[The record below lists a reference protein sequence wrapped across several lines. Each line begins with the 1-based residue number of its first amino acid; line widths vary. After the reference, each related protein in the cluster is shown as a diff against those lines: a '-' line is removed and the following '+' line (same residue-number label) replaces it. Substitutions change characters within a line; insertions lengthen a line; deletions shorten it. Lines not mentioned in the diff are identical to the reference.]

1 MKDISML
8 SGKMKTL
15 IGTLL
20 LWMLFL
26 PVYATVE
33 LRSKR
38 LTTADGL
45 ANNSIRYMYQD
56 SKGFI
61 WMATLNGLNR
71 YDGNSF
77 ITFRP
82 QKTSGLSLADH
93 RVKTVYEDKH
103 GFLWI
108 TTSAD
113 LISCY
118 DLKHDCFVDFTGCGA
133 YGDHYREVM
142 VRDDAVWAWG
152 SLQGCRRIEY
162 KDGRF
167 TSQSFTKDN
176 GALSSNDV
184 RFVRKAGDKIWIG
197 TQKGAY
203 YWKEGKLA
211 AVDREHSFWKVSS
224 YGQTVLLISSE
235 GDLYRVEGDT
245 LAGVGRLPRHASDW
259 AMTGLFRIGKVQ
271 YVLTSEGTW
280 GIDMET
286 CQVRKAP
293 DYYNIPQGYSKKDN
307 RGNYWIYNRSGKLY
321 YIDAK
326 TGRKKTFEIMP
337 PDKLGFIDK
346 ERYYIVHD
354 SRDIIW
360 ISTYGNGLFAYDTK
374 TETLQHF
381 RADSSSSGVLASNY
395 LQCLMEDRSGSIWAS
410 SEFAGLSKL
419 DVLNEGAVRIY
430 PEKEELYDR
439 SNMIRMMSPASN
451 GDIWVGTRSGGLY
464 VYDSKLETQ
473 KEKHYSDINTYAM
486 HEDREGRQWI
496 ATRGKGLTIDGVP
509 YQYDKSDPRSLSKN
523 NVFCLLEDRKGR
535 MWIGTFGGGLN
546 LAVRKEDGRYEF
558 KHFINQTNAR
568 KETRVLCEDRNGWIW
583 AGTSEGVFAFQPDE
597 LIRNPEA
604 YKHYSFENGELGSN
618 DIRAIIQDGKGRMW
632 IAESGYGFCMAIA
645 GKDYDGIE
653 FTHYTSKNGLVD
665 MMVQALVEDN
675 EGMIWVSTE
684 YGLSCFDPEQMTFKN
699 YLFSDY
705 ILGNVYGENS
715 AIRLADGRLAFGS
728 GQGIVVVDPHQALA
742 EEQAPRISFTDLRLG
757 GLSVRP
763 GDSDSPLESSL
774 AYADEIR
781 LSYNQ
786 NSFTVAYS
794 TFEYAESDLLK
805 YMYRLDGYEK
815 HWNAPESLPFASY
828 KNLPPGTYSL
838 RVKACNAAGVWGG
851 ESVLKIVIVP
861 PFWQTSW
868 AFLLYFLLGIVALY
882 VAYRIV
888 SKMNSLRNKIKVE
901 EQLTE
906 YKLMFF
912 TNISHEFRTPLT
924 LILGALERMH
934 RAKKIP
940 AEFSRSLRLMDKSAQ
955 RMLRLINQL
964 LEFRKMQ
971 NNKLSLALEETDV
984 IAFLREICSN
994 FTDAAQSKRMD
1005 FAFIPSCPAYRMF
1018 IDKSY
1023 LDKIAYNLLS
1033 NAFKY
1038 TPSGGKIQC
1047 IVTVDESSHKLIL
1060 KVTDTGVGVPMDKR
1074 GELFKR
1080 FMQSSFSGSSMGVGL
1095 HLTHELVQVHK
1106 GTIVYEENPGGGS
1119 VFTVTLPTDS
1129 SVYEEKDFLVPGAL
1143 LKEEAEAAERQH
1155 ELDKDEIEN
1164 ETGKEN
1170 EPAPL
1175 NKRKVLIVEDDN
1187 DVREFLKE
1195 ELSPYFEVCAEADG
1209 NAGLE
1214 CVKTFDADLIIS
1226 DVLMPGCSGFE
1237 LTKKL
1242 KDDFNTSHI
1251 PIILLTAL
1259 NTEDKHLEG
1268 VEAGADAYIT
1278 KPFSSSLLRAR
1289 VFKLIEQRDKLR
1301 EKFSKD
1307 PQSVRPSLCSTD
1319 KDKEFADKL
1328 AKTLEA
1334 HLSDPDFTIDDFV
1347 AQMKMGRTIFYRKVR
1362 GVTGYSPNEY
1372 IRVMRMKKAAELLSE
1387 GALTVSEVAYKIGMN
1402 DPFYFS
1408 KCFKAQF
1415 GVAPSAYSKGEESK
1429 EEHEESGRE

>member
-1 MKDISML
+1 ML
-8 SGKMKTL
+8 SEKMKIL
-15 IGTLL
+15 IVPLL
-20 LWMLFL
+20 LWVLSL
-26 PVYATVE
+26 PAYATIEV
-33 LRSKR
+33 RSKR

-45 ANNSIRYMYQD
+45 ADNSIRYMYQD

-82 QKTSGLSLADH
+82 QKTSALSLADH
-93 RVKTVYEDKH
+93 RVKTIHEDKH

-113 LISCY
+113 WVSCY
-118 DLKHDCFVDFTGCGA
+118 DLKHDCFVDFTGCGE
-133 YGDHYREVM
+133 YRDHYREVM
-142 VRDDAVWAWG
+142 ILDDAVWVWG
-152 SLQGCRRIEY
+152 AVQGCRRIEY
-162 KDGRF
+162 KEGKF
-167 TSQSFTKDN
+167 VSQSFNKSN
-176 GALSSNDV
+176 GSLSSNDV
-184 RFVRKAGDKIWIG
+184 CFIRRIGDKTWIG
-197 TQKGAY
+197 TRKGVY
-203 YWKEGKLA
+203 YWKEGKLI
-211 AVDREHSFWKVSS
+211 AVDRTHSFWKAVS
-224 YGQTVLLISSE
+224 YGQMVLLVSSE
-235 GDLYRVEGDT
+235 GDLFRVEKDT
-245 LAGVGRLPRHASDW
+245 LAGVGRLPRRTQDW
-259 AMTGLFRIGKVQ
+259 AMTGLFRIGKMQ
-271 YVLTSEGTW
+271 YVLTSEGTLE
-280 GIDMET
+280 IDMET
-286 CQVRKAP
+286 CRVRRASG
-293 DYYNIPQGYSKKDN
+293 YYDIPGGFSKKDN
-307 RGNYWIYNRSGKLY
+307 RGNYWIYNRSGKLH
-321 YIDAK
+321 YIDVR
-326 TGRKKTFEIMP
+326 TGRKREFEVMP
-337 PDKLGFIDK
+337 LDKLGFIDK

-360 ISTYGNGLFAYDTK
+360 ISTYGNGLFAYDVK
-374 TETLQHF
+374 TDSFQHF
-381 RADSSSSGVLASNY
+381 GVDVSSAGVLASNY
-395 LQCLMEDRSGSIWAS
+395 LQCLMEDRSGSIWVS

-430 PEKEELYDR
+430 PEKEEMYDR
-439 SNMIRMMSPASN
+439 SNMIRMMSPAPD
-451 GDIWVGTRSGGLY
+451 GDIWIGTRNGGLY
-464 VYDSKLETQ
+464 LYDAELKEQ

-486 HEDREGRQWI
+486 HEDRAHRKWI
-496 ATRGKGLTIDGVP
+496 ATRGKGLEVDGVL
-509 YQYDKSDPRSLSKN
+509 YQNDKADPHSLSRD

-546 LAVRKEDGRYEF
+546 LAVRKADGKYEF
-558 KHFINQTNAR
+558 RHFINQTNAQR
-568 KETRVLCEDRNGWIW
+568 ETRVLCEDRNGWIW
-583 AGTSEGVFAFQPDE
+583 VGTSEGVFVFQPDE
-597 LIRNPEA
+597 LIRNPKA
-604 YKHYSFENGELGSN
+604 YRHYSFDNGSLESN

-632 IAESGYGFCMAIA
+632 IAQSGYGLCMAIV
-645 GKDYDGIE
+645 GKSYEQIE
-653 FTHYTSKNGLVD
+653 FTHYTLKDGLVS
-665 MMVQALVEDN
+665 MMTQALVEDN

-684 YGLSCFDPEQMTFKN
+684 YGLSCFDPDLMTFKN
-699 YLFSDY
+699 YLFSDS
-705 ILGNVYGENS
+705 ILGNVYSENS
-715 AIRLADGRLAFGS
+715 ALCLADGRLAFGS
-728 GQGIVVVDPHQALA
+728 GQGIVVVDPLQVFT
-742 EEQAPRISFTDLRLG
+742 EDQAPRISFTDLRLG

-763 GDSDSPLESSL
+763 GDPDSPLESSL
-774 AYADEIR
+774 AYAGEIR

-815 HWNAPESLPFASY
+815 AWSVPESLPFASY
-828 KNLPPGTYSL
+828 KNLPPGTYAL
-838 RVKACNAAGVWGG
+838 RVKACDASGVWGE
-851 ESVLKIVIVP
+851 ESVLKIIIVP

-868 AFLLYFLLGIVALY
+868 AFLVYFLLGLLALY

-888 SKMNSLRNKIKVE
+888 GKMNRLRNKIKVE

-934 RAKKIP
+934 RVKRVP
-940 AEFSRSLRLMDKSAQ
+940 VELSRSIRLMDKSAQ

-971 NNKLSLALEETDV
+971 NNKLSLALEEADV
-984 IAFLREICSN
+984 IAFLRDICSN

-1005 FAFIPSCPAYRMF
+1005 FAFISSCPAYRMF
-1018 IDKSY
+1018 IDKNY

-1038 TPSGGKIQC
+1038 TPSEGKIQC
-1047 IVTVDESSHKLIL
+1047 IVTIDEALHRLIL
-1060 KVTDTGVGVPMDKR
+1060 KVTDTGVGVPVDKR
-1074 GELFKR
+1074 SELFQR

-1106 GTIVYEENPGGGS
+1106 GSIMYEENPEGGS
-1119 VFTVTLPTDS
+1119 IFTVILPTDS
-1129 SVYEEKDFLVPGAL
+1129 SVYDEKDFLVPNTL
-1143 LKEEAEAAERQH
+1143 LEEEAEVAERQYN
-1155 ELDKDEIEN
+1155 LDRIEDEEDEE
-1164 ETGKEN
+1164 ET
-1170 EPAPL
+1170 ASPL
-1175 NKRKVLIVEDDN
+1175 NKRKILIVEDDN

-1195 ELSPYFEVCAEADG
+1195 ELSPYFEVRVEADG
-1209 NAGLE
+1209 NSGLE

-1242 KDDFNTSHI
+1242 KNDFNTSHI

-1259 NTEDKHLEG
+1259 NTQDKHLEG

-1328 AKTLEA
+1328 AKTLES

-1347 AQMKMGRTIFYRKVR
+1347 VKMKMGRTIFYRKVR
-1362 GVTGYSPNEY
+1362 GVTGYSPSEY
-1372 IRVMRMKKAAELLSE
+1372 IRVMRMKKAAELLAE
-1387 GALTVSEVAYKIGMN
+1387 GEYTVSEVAYKVGMN

-1408 KCFKAQF
+1408 KCFKMQF
-1415 GVAPSAYSKGEESK
+1415 GVAPSAYLKGEEDKAKGK
-1429 EEHEESGRE
+1429 EG

>member
-1 MKDISML
+1 MSEL
-8 SGKMKTL
+8 SEKVR
-15 IGTLL
+15 IGVCLVL
-20 LWMLFL
+20 LWIGLI

-33 LRSKR
+33 VRSER

-82 QKTSGLSLADH
+82 QKTSGISLADH
-93 RVKTVYEDKH
+93 RVKMIHEDRH

-118 DLKHDCFVDFTGCGA
+118 DLKHDCFVDFTGCGE
-133 YGDHYREVM
+133 YRGYYREAM
-142 VRDDAVWAWG
+142 VLDDAVWLWG
-152 SLQGCRRIEY
+152 AVEGCRRIEY
-162 KDGRF
+162 QEGKFVSQAF
-167 TSQSFTKDN
+167 TEGN
-176 GALSSNDV
+176 GSLMSDDV
-184 RFVRKAGDKIWIG
+184 CFVRQVGDKIWIG
-197 TQKGAY
+197 TRKGAY
-203 YWKEGKLA
+203 YWKEGKLV
-211 AVDREHSFWKVSS
+211 AVDRTHSFWKALSH
-224 YGQTVLLISSE
+224 GRTVLLVSSE
-235 GDLYRVEGDT
+235 GELFRMEKDT
-245 LAGVGRLPRHASDW
+245 LASVGRLPRHTQDW
-259 AMTGLFRIGKVQ
+259 AMTGLFRIGKMQ
-271 YVLTSEGTW
+271 YVLTSEGTLE
-280 GIDMET
+280 IDMET
-286 CQVRKAP
+286 CRVRKASE
-293 DYYNIPQGYSKKDN
+293 YYDIPGGSSRKDN
-307 RGNYWIYNRSGKLY
+307 RGNYWIYNRSGRLY
-321 YIDAK
+321 YIEAE
-326 TGRKKTFEIMP
+326 TGRKKEFEVMP

-360 ISTYGNGLFAYDTK
+360 ISTYGNGLFAYDVK
-374 TETLQHF
+374 TENFQHF
-381 RADSSSSGVLASNY
+381 SADASSSGVLASNY
-395 LQCLMEDRSGSIWAS
+395 LQCLMEDRSGSVWVS

-419 DVLNEGAVRIY
+419 DVLNEGAVRIC
-430 PEKEELYDR
+430 PEKEEMYDR
-439 SNMIRMMSPASN
+439 SNMIRMMSPASD
-451 GDIWVGTRSGGLY
+451 GDIWIGTRSGGLY
-464 VYDSKLETQ
+464 LYDSDLKVQ
-473 KEKHYSDINTYAM
+473 KERHYSDINTYAM
-486 HEDREGRQWI
+486 HEDRAHRKWI
-496 ATRGKGLTIDGVP
+496 ATRGKGLTVDGVS
-509 YQYDKSDPRSLSKN
+509 YQNDKSDPRSLSRD

-546 LAVRKEDGRYEF
+546 LAVRKEDGKYEF
-558 KHFINQTNAR
+558 RHFINQTNAQ
-568 KETRVLCEDRNGWIW
+568 KETRALCEDRNGWIW
-583 AGTSEGVFAFQPDE
+583 AGTSEGVFVFHPDS
-597 LIRNPEA
+597 LIRNPKA
-604 YKHYSFENGELGSN
+604 YKHYSFDNGRLESN
-618 DIRAIIQDGKGRMW
+618 DIRAIIQDRQGRMW
-632 IAESGYGFCMAIA
+632 IAQSGYGLCMAIV
-645 GKDYDGIE
+645 GKGYGQVE
-653 FTHYTSKNGLVD
+653 FTHYTLKDGLVS
-665 MMVQALVEDN
+665 MMVQALVEDG

-684 YGLSCFDPEQMTFKN
+684 YGLSCFDPDLMTFKN
-699 YLFSDY
+699 FLFSNS
-705 ILGNVYGENS
+705 ILGNVYSENS
-715 AIRLADGRLAFGS
+715 ALCLADGRLAFGS
-728 GQGIVVVDPHQALA
+728 GQGIVVVDPRQASA
-742 EEQAPRISFTDLRLG
+742 EEQAPHISFTDLRLG

-763 GDSDSPLESSL
+763 GDPDSPLESSL

-781 LSYNQ
+781 LSYHQ

-805 YMYRLDGYEK
+805 YMYRLEGYEK
-815 HWNAPESLPFASY
+815 SWSVPESLPFASY

-838 RVKACNAAGVWGG
+838 RVKACNAAGVWGD
-851 ESVLKIVIVP
+851 ESVLKIIIVP

-868 AFLLYFLLGIVALY
+868 AFLVYFLLGLLALY
-882 VAYRIV
+882 IAYRIV
-888 SKMNSLRNKIKVE
+888 GKMNSLRNKIKVE

-934 RAKKIP
+934 RVKKVP
-940 AEFSRSLRLMDKSAQ
+940 AELSRSIRLMDKSTQ

-971 NNKLSLALEETDV
+971 NNKLSLALEEADV
-984 IAFLREICSN
+984 IAFLNDICSN
-994 FTDAAQSKRMD
+994 FTEAAQSKRMD
-1005 FAFIPSCPAYRMF
+1005 FAFVPSCPSYRMF

-1038 TPSGGKIQC
+1038 TPSGGRIQC
-1047 IVTVDESSHKLIL
+1047 IVTIDEPLHKLIL
-1060 KVTDTGVGVPMDKR
+1060 KVTDTGVGVPVDKR
-1074 GELFKR
+1074 DELFKR

-1106 GTIVYEENPGGGS
+1106 GTIMYEENPGGGS
-1119 VFTVTLPTDS
+1119 IFTVTLPTDA
-1129 SVYEEKDFLVPGAL
+1129 SVYEEKDFLVPNTL
-1143 LKEEAEAAERQH
+1143 LEEEAEVAERQH
-1155 ELDKDEIEN
+1155 SLDRIEDEAGE
-1164 ETGKEN
+1164 EE
-1170 EPAPL
+1170 EASPL
-1175 NKRKVLIVEDDN
+1175 NKRKVLVVEDDN

-1195 ELSPYFEVCAEADG
+1195 ELSPYFEVRAEADG

-1242 KDDFNTSHI
+1242 KNDFNTSHI

-1259 NTEDKHLEG
+1259 NTQDKHLEG

-1319 KDKEFADKL
+1319 KDKDFADKL
-1328 AKTLEA
+1328 AKTLES

-1347 AQMKMGRTIFYRKVR
+1347 LKMKMGRTIFYRKVR

-1372 IRVMRMKKAAELLSE
+1372 IRVMRMKKAAELLAE
-1387 GALTVSEVAYKIGMN
+1387 GEYTVSEVAYKVGMN

-1415 GVAPSAYSKGEESK
+1415 GVAPSAYSKGEEGK
-1429 EEHEESGRE
+1429 EGGMEA